1 MCKHAHTDA
10 MAAAAGK
17 FCIIAG
23 ADLKGEGGIF
33 FQFEVE
39 SFFQSDVSTRLGG
52 GARPAIFDLDIGRAM
67 LELGDKTGAFTHGT
81 YNVEQPMTAD
91 SERALLIVNALR
103 RALLTEATL
112 SSGCGGSAVL
122 MAQPFV
128 LVDSTGEIHGRP
140 DMVAFAKVHPKVT
153 AYIKSLQV

>member
-1 MCKHAHTDA
+1 MF
-10 MAAAAGK
+10 AG
-17 FCIIAG
+17 G
-23 ADLKGEGGIF
+23 GLKGDGGLY
-33 FQFEVE
+33 FEFHVE
-39 SFFQSDVSTRLGG
+39 SFFRSDVSTRLGG
-52 GARPAIFDLDIGRAM
+52 DDRPAIFDLDIGRAM

-91 SERALLIVNALR
+91 SERAMLIVNALR

-153 AYIKSLQV
+153 AYIKALQV